1 MSNEALEVFCWFL
14 CVICFGLFW
23 AVIILGSIVS
33 DIKKQ
38 IDYLYE
44 ELRRRNKNND

>member
-14 CVICFGLFW
+14 CVLCFGLLW
-23 AVIILGSIVS
+23 AIVILGVIVS

-44 ELRRRNKNND
+44 ELKRRNKNND